1 MATVATE
8 HDEGVASLVSGIIH
22 DTRQLMA
29 EQLALFQAEIKNDI
43 LRAAKGLVPL
53 AAGIVLMVPGLL
65 LLTMA
70 AAYWLCWMFP
80 DLPTW
85 AGFAI
90 VGALMLAAAGIL
102 VYSGISMIRSINPV
116 PEKALHELKENLAV
130 LGEQKEKVQ
139 WQMKK

>member
-1 MATVATE
+1 MATVTE
-8 HDEGVASLVSGIIH
+8 HHDEGLATLVSGIIH
-22 DTRQLMA
+22 DTRQLLA
-29 EQLALFQAEIKNDI
+29 EQLALFQAEIKSDI
-43 LRAAKGLVPL
+43 QRALHAAVPL
-53 AAGIVLMVPGLL
+53 IAGVVVLVPGLF

-70 AAYWLCWMFP
+70 AAYGLCWLFP

-90 VGALMLAAAGIL
+90 VGAAITALGGIL
-102 VYSGISMIRSINPV
+102 VAVGLSMLKSINPM

-130 LGEQKEKVQ
+130 LGEQKENVQ